1 MTTKQQERDALAKI
15 EKILKSID
23 ADGYVNIAFAGCVE
37 DARRNIDEDAAYSER
52 DRANHFNNLV
62 GKLTEEKVA
71 LEKELENVRRHTLDK
86 SDVTRAGNL
95 TAKRLDWLRSEVKQ
109 CEQTILDTCATPE
122 CGTFRAAVERRQFAE
137 KEIDELT
144 EYRNRIFKALGA

>member
-23 ADGYVNIAFAGCVE
+23 EDGYVNIAFAGCVE
-37 DARRNIDEDAAYSER
+37 DARRNIDEDAAYSAAESAEHYR
-52 DRANHFNNLV
+52 KIAEALD
-62 GKLTEEKVA
+62 KEKAA
-71 LEKELENVRRHTLDK
+71 LEKELENVRRHALDK

-144 EYRNRIFKALGA
+144 EFRNRIFKALGA